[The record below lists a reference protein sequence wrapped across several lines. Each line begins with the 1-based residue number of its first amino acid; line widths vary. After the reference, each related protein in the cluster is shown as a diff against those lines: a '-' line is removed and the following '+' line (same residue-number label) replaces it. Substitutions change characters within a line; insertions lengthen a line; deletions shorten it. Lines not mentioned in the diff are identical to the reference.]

1 LLKKAEIRAAIDGR
15 TKLQLSGPIAS
26 REERQAWW
34 TKVMKDEDAGMYDR
48 LRASELLGKSDADF
62 VDRHELTGK
71 DGGDLV
77 VRVITYGDN
86 DA

>member
-1 LLKKAEIRAAIDGR
+1 
-15 TKLQLSGPIAS
+15 
-26 REERQAWW
+26 
-34 TKVMKDEDAGMYDR
+34 MKDEDAGMYDR